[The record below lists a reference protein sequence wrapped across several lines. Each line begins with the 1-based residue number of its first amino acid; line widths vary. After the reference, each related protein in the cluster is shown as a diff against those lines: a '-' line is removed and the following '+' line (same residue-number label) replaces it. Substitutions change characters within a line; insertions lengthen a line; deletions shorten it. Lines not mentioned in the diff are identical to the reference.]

1 MSRFLRK
8 SGVLWTVQ
16 TLLALLFLFAGGM
29 KLVMP
34 IEALSG
40 PVPLPDLFI
49 RFIGVCEV
57 SGALGLLLPGL
68 LRVGRGLTPVAAVGL
83 VTIMSGAIT
92 ITIEAGMLG
101 AVAVPVVVG
110 SLATLV
116 AFGRANWNGALAI
129 SRAPARRAVSA

>member
-1 MSRFLRK
+1 MSRIIRK

-40 PVPLPDLFI
+40 PIALPGLFI

-57 SGALGLLLPGL
+57 TGALGLLLPGL
-68 LRVGRGLTPVAAVGL
+68 LRIKRSLTPIAAVGL

-92 ITIEAGMLG
+92 ITIESGMTG
-101 AVAVPVVVG
+101 AAVVMPAVVG
-110 SLATLV
+110 ALATLV
-116 AFGRANWNGALAI
+116 AVGRSSWNPYLTHNA
-129 SRAPARRAVSA
+129 